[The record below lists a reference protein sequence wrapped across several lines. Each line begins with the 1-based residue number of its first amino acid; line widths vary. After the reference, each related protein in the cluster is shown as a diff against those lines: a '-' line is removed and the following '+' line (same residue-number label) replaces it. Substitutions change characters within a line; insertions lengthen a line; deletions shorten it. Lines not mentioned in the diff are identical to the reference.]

1 MTLSLPIF
9 SLMAMF
15 SLRAPSLELVDS
27 NAHPSQLI
35 AILQTPFERIFIS
48 GIVSTLFQPDMCLKT
63 QVI

>member
-1 MTLSLPIF
+1 
-9 SLMAMF
+9 MAMF
-15 SLRAPSLELVDS
+15 SLRAPSLELVVS

-63 QVI
+63 QVF